1 MTLFGSRT
9 EQQIRDLLIESNLGL
24 QNSEY
29 GNELTRA
36 LHEEQVDLR
45 TAYILNWLPEQAED
59 IFDILHGG
67 PDIIIVKVSR
77 AGAPT
82 TTTRSTVDLY
92 LAGKSKARQL
102 TLAVAQKLV
111 RSHGSD
117 AQV

>member
-9 EQQIRDLLIESNLGL
+9 RRQIRDLLIESNLGL

-29 GNELTRA
+29 GNELDRA
-36 LHEEQVDLR
+36 LHEENVDLR

-59 IFDILHGG
+59 IYDILHSG

-82 TTTRSTVDLY
+82 TVARNTVDFY
-92 LAGKSKARQL
+92 LEGKSTSKQL
-102 TLAVAQKLV
+102 TLAVAQELV
-111 RSHGSD
+111 RSQGSD
-117 AQV
+117 A